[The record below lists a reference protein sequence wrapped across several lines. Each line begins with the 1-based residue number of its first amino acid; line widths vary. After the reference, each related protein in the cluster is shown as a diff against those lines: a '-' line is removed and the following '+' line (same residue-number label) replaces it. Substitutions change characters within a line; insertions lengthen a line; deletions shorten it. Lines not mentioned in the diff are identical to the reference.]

1 MLQGTAKILGDAEKQ
16 KELYMRTLKLI
27 AIIATSVTTGIL
39 AAKGVE
45 YGGRKLYEKGKEQIK
60 KEIKKIAKD
69 GQ

>member
-1 MLQGTAKILGDAEKQ
+1 
-16 KELYMRTLKLI
+16 MRTLRVI